1 MQMFSSRKNEPAK
14 PTIEPEQPE
23 ATPEPSNR
31 ATPTAQSSGLL
42 SSSVSIKG
50 TVKFRNELMIDGE
63 VEGKIDS
70 SGRLTIGK
78 NARILGEIMTK
89 SVIVEG
95 TIDGNITAR
104 ERCEL
109 RAGCTMRGDIES
121 PRLVVDE
128 AATFIGSA
136 KVATQAN
143 RQS

>member
-1 MQMFSSRKNEPAK
+1 MAMFSSRKSEPDKTATESEK
-14 PTIEPEQPE
+14 P
-23 ATPEPSNR
+23 AASPEPSNR
-31 ATPTAQSSGLL
+31 ATPTPQSGGIL

-50 TVKFRNELMIDGE
+50 TVKFRNELLIDGE

-70 SGRLTIGK
+70 TGRLTIGK
-78 NARILGEIMTK
+78 NARFRGEIMTK
-89 SVIVEG
+89 SVIVDG

-109 RAGCTMRGDIES
+109 RAGCTVRGDIES

-136 KVATQAN
+136 KVATQPSRPA
-143 RQS
+143 

>member
-14 PTIEPEQPE
+14 PATEPEKPA
-23 ATPEPSNR
+23 ATPEPLNR
-31 ATPTAQSSGLL
+31 ATPATQSGGVL

-50 TVKFRNELMIDGE
+50 TVKFRNELLIDGE

-70 SGRLTIGK
+70 TGRLTIGK
-78 NARILGEIMTK
+78 NARIRGEIRTK

-95 TIDGNITAR
+95 TVDGNVTAR

-109 RAGCTMRGDIES
+109 RAGSTMRGDIES

-128 AATFIGSA
+128 EATFFGSA
-136 KVATQAN
+136 KIATQAN
-143 RQS
+143 RPA

>member
-1 MQMFSSRKNEPAK
+1 MQMFSSRRNEPAK
-14 PTIEPEQPE
+14 PATEPEKPA

-31 ATPTAQSSGLL
+31 ATSTAQSGAVL

-50 TVKFRNELMIDGE
+50 TVKFRNELLIDGE

-70 SGRLTIGK
+70 TGRLTIGK
-78 NARILGEIMTK
+78 NARIRGEIMTK
-89 SVIVEG
+89 SVIVDG

-109 RAGCTMRGDIES
+109 RAGCTVRGDIES

-128 AATFIGSA
+128 EATFFGSA
-136 KVATQAN
+136 KIATQAN
-143 RQS
+143 RPA